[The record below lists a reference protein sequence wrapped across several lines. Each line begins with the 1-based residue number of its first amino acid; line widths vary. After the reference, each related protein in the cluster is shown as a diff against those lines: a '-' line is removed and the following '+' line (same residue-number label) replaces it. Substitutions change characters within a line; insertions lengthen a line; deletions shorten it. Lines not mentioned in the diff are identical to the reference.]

1 MFLVTGQ
8 ACVSGDRSRETAS
21 STVVFMTVYYI
32 TMADVSGY
40 RSGWWLQIRLVFLVA
55 DQVGVSSHRSG

>member
-1 MFLVTGQ
+1 MFLVTCQ

-32 TMADVSGY
+32 TLADVSGY
-40 RSGWWLQIRLVFLVA
+40 RSGWWLQIRLVFLVT
-55 DQVGVSSHRSG
+55 DLGNVSGYRSG